1 MNKTPEELAEDWCN
15 KHPCHLQMTC
25 HAEGYLA
32 GYEAAKD
39 QYEAKLKEVSA
50 NWTFCCEDKARLLQ
64 EIAVASTMPV
74 TIFPTSGQW
83 ISVKDRLPKACKLV
97 LCCAVGKLDT
107 TYGYI
112 EEDKTWTCNDEPK
125 YSLTKIDHI
134 SFITHWMP
142 LPAAPKE
149 KK

>member
-1 MNKTPEELAEDWCN
+1 MKTPEEMAEKFADSGLYRL
-15 KHPCHLQMTC
+15 KRYVDGRVKFSQGERGLQNRAC
-25 HAEGYLA
+25 KYGFLA
-32 GYEAAKD
+32 GYQAA
-39 QYEAKLKEVSA
+39 A
-50 NWTFCCEDKARLLQ
+50 
-64 EIAVASTMPV
+64 P
-74 TIFPTSGQW
+74 QW
-83 ISVKDRLPKACKLV
+83 ISVKDRLPKAYKLV

-125 YSLTKIDHI
+125 DSLTKIDHI

-149 KK
+149 EV